1 MDLFGSISHGHAGSS
16 VSMSLKNPKLIWCV
30 MCAQTIQVCL
40 HRVVETLPPVHPEVG
55 RAWQPTSL
63 FSQNVCAIGKWGF
76 HREKWKLRLCWDCLL
91 SYPCELNFR
100 DFRLFA
106 PFFGP
111 THLAAVQ
118 DWLKLQIT
126 PLFLVSVH
134 AAVGM
139 RKWDFFFDVCWDD
152 ATKKKLAA
160 EFLTKSSKLWSNPF
174 E

>member
-63 FSQNVCAIGKWGF
+63 FSQNVCAMGKWGF

-106 PFFGP
+106 PFFWSYSSCCCPGLVEASDHTSLP
-111 THLAAVQ
+111 CFSPCCCRNEEVGFF
-118 DWLKLQIT
+118 
-126 PLFLVSVH
+126 FLMC
-134 AAVGM
+134 VGM
-139 RKWDFFFDVCWDD
+139 MPQRR
-152 ATKKKLAA
+152 
-160 EFLTKSSKLWSNPF
+160 N
-174 E
+174 